1 MTPSYWFT
9 PRPKNVEH
17 QHPYLVFDRQ
27 DRLHFPL
34 TRFAKEAC
42 SRLDAKTVSIY
53 LYALCPYFTWLDTN
67 VWQVRM
73 GQNWDVSPEGVRR
86 SVDDYLV
93 QKLQCQIIPQQQ
105 GWKYVALTAGT
116 KSTLRIFLAALKMY
130 YQIMR
135 EQKLYLFMNPLVD
148 SMSATIAAAIAHM
161 EREDSEQNP
170 PRMPAKS
177 GVEAPQKKPEH
188 RLTDSYYK
196 LEHDEWHPQIID
208 DSKLPGAILAGGGS
222 SRSSTQGS
230 VMKWSPGSS
239 LKRVREYPKYV
250 ASCWVTG
257 LGSERRPKPRRSV
270 KEALVGGSKR
280 SALPRIR

>member
-17 QHPYLVFDRQ
+17 QHPYLVFDTQ

-42 SRLDAKTVSIY
+42 IRLDPKTIQTY
-53 LYALCPYFTWLDTN
+53 LYPLCSYFTWLDTN
-67 VWQVRM
+67 VWQVR
-73 GQNWDVSPEGVRR
+73 QEQTWDTSPEVVRR

-93 QKLQCQIIPQQQ
+93 QKLQCQLILQQQ

-116 KSTLRIFLAALKMY
+116 KSTLRIFLAALKLF

-135 EQKLYLFMNPLVD
+135 EQKLYLFANPLVD
-148 SMSATIAAAIAHM
+148 SMSATIAAAISHV
-161 EREDSEQNP
+161 EREDEEQKP

-177 GVEAPQKKPEH
+177 GVEAPQKKPER

-208 DSKLPGAILAGGGS
+208 DPKLPGDILAGG
-222 SRSSTQGS
+222 RQL
-230 VMKWSPGSS
+230 S
-239 LKRVREYPKYV
+239 LKHTRQRDEVVTWLLFETGARVSEV
-250 ASCWVTG
+250 CGLSLSLIQFASGG
-257 LGSERRPKPRRSV
+257 LSNT
-270 KEALVGGSKR
+270 
-280 SALPRIR
+280 